1 MFNCFQTCWYD
12 AGIFFRLQTI
22 LKKNSDNFVTDISKV
37 RLLEKDEQN
46 RLDLYYIEAVRKGN
60 VQAFSYLV
68 EKYRKLVYTLALKLL
83 KRPEDAEELAQD
95 TFIKAF
101 QKIDTYE
108 GKSKFSTWLYSITYN
123 ACISELR
130 KRRIQFSSLDDQRIS
145 DQDEMKMNDYYRET
159 KKEDQEKYLN
169 LALSKLPEDDQVLV
183 TLYYYESQS
192 MDEISE
198 ITGLTVS
205 NIKVKIHRARKKMY
219 SLLHE
224 MLNEEIYSLL

>member
-1 MFNCFQTCWYD
+1 MNKT
-12 AGIFFRLQTI
+12 
-22 LKKNSDNFVTDISKV
+22 
-37 RLLEKDEQN
+37 E
-46 RLDLYYIEAVRKGN
+46 DLYYIEAVRKGN
-60 VQAFSYLV
+60 VQAFSMLV
-68 EKYRKLVYTLALKLL
+68 EKYRKMVYTLALKLM

-95 TFIKAF
+95 TFIKAY
-101 QKIDTYE
+101 QKLDTYE

-130 KRRIQFSSLDDQRIS
+130 KRRIDFKSLEEQRLS
-145 DQDEMKMNDYYRET
+145 DQDEMRMHDYYSEN

-183 TLYYYESQS
+183 TLYYYEYQS

-224 MLNEEIYSLL
+224 MLNEEIYTLL

>member
-1 MFNCFQTCWYD
+1 MN
-12 AGIFFRLQTI
+12 
-22 LKKNSDNFVTDISKV
+22 KTD
-37 RLLEKDEQN
+37 
-46 RLDLYYIEAVRKGN
+46 DLYHIEAIKNGN
-60 VQAFSYLV
+60 VQAFSFLVDKYQKMVYL
-68 EKYRKLVYTLALKLL
+68 LALKLL
-83 KRPEDAEELAQD
+83 KKPEEAEEMAQD

-101 QKIDTYE
+101 QKLDSYE

-123 ACISELR
+123 GCISELR
-130 KRRIQFSSLDDQRIS
+130 KRRIEFKSLDDRQIS
-145 DQDEMKMNDYYRET
+145 EQDEQKMHDYYRET

-169 LALSKLPEDDQVLV
+169 LALEQLPEDDQVLV

-219 SLLHE
+219 ELLHE
-224 MLNEEIYSLL
+224 MLKEEVYSLL

>member
-1 MFNCFQTCWYD
+1 MDKTED
-12 AGIFFRLQTI
+12 IF
-22 LKKNSDNFVTDISKV
+22 
-37 RLLEKDEQN
+37 
-46 RLDLYYIEAVRKGN
+46 YIEAVRKGK
-60 VQAFSYLV
+60 VAAFSVLV
-68 EKYRKLVYTLALKLL
+68 ERYQNMVYSLALKIL
-83 KRPEDAEELAQD
+83 KKPEDAEEMAQD
-95 TFIKAF
+95 TFVKAY
-101 QKIDTYE
+101 QKLDTYE

-130 KRRIQFSSLDDQRIS
+130 KRRIEFKSLDDRQIS
-145 DQDEMKMNDYYRET
+145 DQDEQKMHDYYKET

-192 MDEISE
+192 MDEISA

-219 SLLHE
+219 EILHE
-224 MLNEEIYSLL
+224 MLHEEIYTLL

>member
-1 MFNCFQTCWYD
+1 MNKT
-12 AGIFFRLQTI
+12 
-22 LKKNSDNFVTDISKV
+22 
-37 RLLEKDEQN
+37 E
-46 RLDLYYIEAVRKGN
+46 DLYYIEAVRKGN
-60 VQAFSYLV
+60 IQAFSVLV
-68 EKYRKLVYTLALKLL
+68 EKYRKMVYTLALKLL
-83 KRPEDAEELAQD
+83 KRPEDAEEMAQD

-101 QKIDTYE
+101 QKLDSYE
-108 GKSKFSTWLYSITYN
+108 RKSKFSTWLYSITYN

-130 KRRIQFSSLDDQRIS
+130 KRRIDFKSLDDQRIS
-145 DQDEMKMNDYYRET
+145 DQDEMKMHDFYSES

-183 TLYYYESQS
+183 TLYYYEDQS

-205 NIKVKIHRARKKMY
+205 NIKVIIYRARKKMY

>member
-1 MFNCFQTCWYD
+1 MNKT
-12 AGIFFRLQTI
+12 
-22 LKKNSDNFVTDISKV
+22 
-37 RLLEKDEQN
+37 E
-46 RLDLYYIEAVRKGN
+46 DLYYIEAVRKGN
-60 VQAFSYLV
+60 IQAFSVLV
-68 EKYRKLVYTLALKLL
+68 EKYRKMVYTLALKLL
-83 KRPEDAEELAQD
+83 KRPEDAEEMAQD
-95 TFIKAF
+95 TFIKAY
-101 QKIDTYE
+101 QKLDTYE
-108 GKSKFSTWLYSITYN
+108 GKSKFSTWIYSITYN

-130 KRRIQFSSLDDQRIS
+130 KRRIDFKSLDDQRIS
-145 DQDEMKMNDYYRET
+145 DQDEMKMHDFYSES

-183 TLYYYESQS
+183 TLYYYEDQS

-205 NIKVKIHRARKKMY
+205 NIKVKIYRARKKMY

>member
-1 MFNCFQTCWYD
+1 MNKT
-12 AGIFFRLQTI
+12 
-22 LKKNSDNFVTDISKV
+22 
-37 RLLEKDEQN
+37 E
-46 RLDLYYIEAVRKGN
+46 DLYYIESVRKGN

-68 EKYRKLVYTLALKLL
+68 EKYQKLVYTLALKLL

-95 TFIKAF
+95 TFIKAY
-101 QKIDTYE
+101 QKLDTYE

-123 ACISELR
+123 AGISELR
-130 KRRIQFSSLDDQRIS
+130 KRRIEFKSLEDQKFS
-145 DQDEMKMNDYYRET
+145 DQDEMKMHDYYSET

-169 LALSKLPEDDQVLV
+169 LALGKLPEDDQVLV
-183 TLYYYESQS
+183 TLYYYENQS
-192 MDEISE
+192 MDDISE

>member
-1 MFNCFQTCWYD
+1 MNKTED
-12 AGIFFRLQTI
+12 IF
-22 LKKNSDNFVTDISKV
+22 
-37 RLLEKDEQN
+37 
-46 RLDLYYIEAVRKGN
+46 YIEAVRKGN
-60 VQAFSYLV
+60 VSAFSVLV
-68 EKYRKLVYTLALKLL
+68 ERYQDMVYSLALKLL
-83 KRPEDAEELAQD
+83 KNTEDAEELAQD

-101 QKIDTYE
+101 QKLDMYE

-130 KRRIQFSSLDDQRIS
+130 KRRIQFSSLEEQRFS
-145 DQDEMKMNDYYRET
+145 DQDEMRIHSYFSET

-183 TLYYYESQS
+183 TLYYYENQS
-192 MDEISE
+192 MDDISV

-219 SLLHE
+219 ELLHE
-224 MLNEEIYSLL
+224 MLKEEMYSLL

>member
-1 MFNCFQTCWYD
+1 MNKT
-12 AGIFFRLQTI
+12 
-22 LKKNSDNFVTDISKV
+22 
-37 RLLEKDEQN
+37 E
-46 RLDLYYIEAVRKGN
+46 DLYYIEAVRKGN
-60 VQAFSYLV
+60 IQAFSVLV
-68 EKYRKLVYTLALKLL
+68 EKYRKMVYTLALKLL
-83 KRPEDAEELAQD
+83 KRPEDAEEMAQD

-101 QKIDTYE
+101 QKLDSYE
-108 GKSKFSTWLYSITYN
+108 GKSKFSTWIYSITYN

-130 KRRIQFSSLDDQRIS
+130 KRRIDFKSLEEQRFS
-145 DQDEMKMNDYYRET
+145 DQDEMKMHDYYSEN

-183 TLYYYESQS
+183 TLYYYEDQS

>member
-1 MFNCFQTCWYD
+1 MNKNED
-12 AGIFFRLQTI
+12 IF
-22 LKKNSDNFVTDISKV
+22 
-37 RLLEKDEQN
+37 
-46 RLDLYYIEAVRKGN
+46 YIEAVRKGN
-60 VQAFSYLV
+60 VTAFSVLI
-68 EKYRKLVYTLALKLL
+68 EKYQNMVYSLALKLL
-83 KRPEDAEELAQD
+83 KNTEDAEEMAQD

-101 QKIDTYE
+101 QKLDMYE

-130 KRRIQFSSLDDQRIS
+130 KRRIQFSSLEEQRFS
-145 DQDEMKMNDYYRET
+145 DQDEMKMNSYLSET

-183 TLYYYESQS
+183 TLYYYENQS
-192 MDEISE
+192 MDDISI

-219 SLLHE
+219 ELLHE
-224 MLNEEIYSLL
+224 LLKEEMYSLL